1 MATNKQEQFTEFQ
14 ARNMDAAMKLAQLS
28 IENSQRIMELQ
39 IETARSLFEEG
50 VTNSKAMAAASDP
63 QEAMALRTRFAQM
76 STEKMLTCARQIAEI
91 TSSTQAEVGRM
102 VTQQLSTGS
111 QDMVEAFQKVFKGM
125 PIADSGALGAMQTA
139 MDTARAA
146 FDQVTRASQEA
157 FATFSSMSQRAAASP
172 SPTPGPKAK
181 K

>member
-1 MATNKQEQFTEFQ
+1 MANNQQEQFSEFQ
-14 ARNMDAAMKLAQLS
+14 SKNMDAAMKLAQLS

-39 IETARSLFEEG
+39 INTARSLFEEG
-50 VTNSKAMAAASDP
+50 VANSKALAAASDP
-63 QEAMALRTRFAQM
+63 REAMALRTQFAQI

-91 TSSTQAEVGRM
+91 TSNTQSEVGRM

-111 QDMVEAFQKVFKGM
+111 KDMVEAFQKVFKGM

-157 FATFSSMSQRAAASP
+157 FSTFSTMAQKAGNAAGA
-172 SPTPGPKAK
+172 PKSK

>member
-1 MATNKQEQFTEFQ
+1 
-14 ARNMDAAMKLAQLS
+14 
-28 IENSQRIMELQ
+28 
-39 IETARSLFEEG
+39 
-50 VTNSKAMAAASDP
+50 
-63 QEAMALRTRFAQM
+63 
-76 STEKMLTCARQIAEI
+76 
-91 TSSTQAEVGRM
+91 M

-111 QDMVEAFQKVFKGM
+111 KDMVEAFQKVFKGM

-157 FATFSSMSQRAAASP
+157 FSTFSSMAQRAGDAAVA
-172 SPTPGPKAK
+172 PKSK

>member
-1 MATNKQEQFTEFQ
+1 MAIKQQEQFTELQ
-14 ARNMDAAMKLAQLS
+14 AKNMDAAMKLAQLS
-28 IENSQRIMELQ
+28 IENSQKIMELQ
-39 IETARSLFEEG
+39 IGTARSLFEEG
-50 VTNSKAMAAASDP
+50 VANSKALVSASDP
-63 QEAMALRTRFAQM
+63 REAMALRTQFAQS
-76 STEKMLTCARQIAEI
+76 STEKMLGCARQIAEI

-102 VTQQLSTGS
+102 VTQQLSLGGK
-111 QDMVEAFQKVFKGM
+111 DMMEAFQKVFKGM

-157 FATFSSMSQRAAASP
+157 FSTFSTMAERAGSAAA
-172 SPTPGPKAK
+172 PKSK

>member
-1 MATNKQEQFTEFQ
+1 MANKQQEQFSEFQ
-14 ARNMDAAMKLAQLS
+14 AKNMDAAMKLAQLS

-39 IETARSLFEEG
+39 INTARSLFEEG
-50 VTNSKAMAAASDP
+50 VANSKALATASDP
-63 QEAMALRTRFAQM
+63 REAMALRTQFAQT

-91 TSSTQAEVGRM
+91 TSNTQSEVGRM

-111 QDMVEAFQKVFKGM
+111 KDMVEAFQKVFKGM

-157 FATFSSMSQRAAASP
+157 FSTLSSMAQRAGDAAVA
-172 SPTPGPKAK
+172 PKSK

>member
-1 MATNKQEQFTEFQ
+1 MASNQQEQLSEFQ
-14 ARNMDAAMKLAQLS
+14 SKNMDAAMKLAQLS
-28 IENSQRIMELQ
+28 IENSQKIMELQ

-50 VTNSKAMAAASDP
+50 VANSKALASASDP
-63 QEAMALRTRFAQM
+63 REAMELRTRFAQT
-76 STEKMLTCARQIAEI
+76 STERMLTCARQIAEI

-102 VTQQLSTGS
+102 VTQQLSSGGK
-111 QDMVEAFQKVFKGM
+111 DMVEAFQKVFKGM

-157 FATFSSMSQRAAASP
+157 FSTFSTMAQRAATPPAAS
-172 SPTPGPKAK
+172 SKSK